1 MSAIPEGTSAP
12 PTLCALASPTRLT
25 LNYSACNIDYM
36 EESRPISDALRRAIA
51 EGEMSFKALERET
64 GVLRQSLMKFA
75 RGEQCLRGD
84 AYDKLASYFG
94 LALQPI
100 RKNKAVARIQRGR

>member
-1 MSAIPEGTSAP
+1 MG
-12 PTLCALASPTRLT
+12 
-25 LNYSACNIDYM
+25 
-36 EESRPISDALRRAIA
+36 ESWPISDVLRQAIA
-51 EGEMSFKALERET
+51 DSEMSFKALERAT

-84 AYDKLASYFG
+84 AYDRLAAYFG

-100 RKNKAVARIQRGR
+100 QKKAGARSKKG